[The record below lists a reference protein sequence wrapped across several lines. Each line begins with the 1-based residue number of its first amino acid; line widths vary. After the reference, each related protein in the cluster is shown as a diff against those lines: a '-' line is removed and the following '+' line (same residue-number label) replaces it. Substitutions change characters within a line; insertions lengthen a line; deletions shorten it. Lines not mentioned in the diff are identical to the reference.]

1 MAIEGGGD
9 KLASGRAKS
18 ASFMGGYGPGELK
31 PSVAEEDTAEIPA
44 VVDNSALFAPKKP
57 SVYYEGQPFNQ
68 RVLVTRVE
76 MQSNSSI
83 IIPDSAKEK
92 SEVGRI
98 LAFSADSKLPHWG
111 LEVGDLILFDRYSAV
126 GQVFPLL
133 NASGEV
139 EPTLLL
145 QDCDVQMRMIE
156 RKNTETVN

>member
-1 MAIEGGGD
+1 MQGKGD
-9 KLASGRAKS
+9 RLARGDAK
-18 ASFMGGYGPGELK
+18 ATFQGGYGEGELK
-31 PSVAEEDTAEIPA
+31 PSIAKEGDCPS
-44 VVDNSALFAPKKP
+44 VVDNSALFAPKRPAVFYK
-57 SVYYEGQPFNQ
+57 GQPFNQ

-98 LAFSADSKLPHWG
+98 LAFAADSKLPGWG
-111 LEVGDLILFDRYSAV
+111 LKEGDLILFDRYAAI

-133 NASGEV
+133 NAKGEA

-145 QDCDVQMRMIE
+145 QDCDVQMRLEEIRNDPE
-156 RKNTETVN
+156 PSVN